1 METSGLSNLFT
12 IIISA
17 IFVNNFVVA
26 RFLGLCPFFGVSQK
40 TESALGMGM
49 AVTFVMTLAS
59 AATWFIFNYIL
70 LPGEYN
76 VFGIMFP
83 TIRESGLV
91 DVLKTISYILVI
103 ATLVQLVET
112 VMRKTSPALYEGLGI
127 YLPLITTN
135 CAVLGVALLGTTNS
149 PKYMSV
155 LEASVQGFAA
165 GIGFTV
171 ALFLMSGI
179 RERLVLLNLPRSFQG
194 VPIAFLCAG
203 LMALA
208 FMGFSGMVSW

>member
-1 METSGLSNLFT
+1 MEGDFGTLFT

-17 IFVNNFVVA
+17 IFVNNYVLA
-26 RFLGLCPFFGVSQK
+26 RFLGLCPFFGVSK
-40 TESALGMGM
+40 STDAAIGMGM

-59 AATWFIFNYIL
+59 AATWVIYNYVL
-70 LPGEYN
+70 LPGPSN
-76 VFGIMFP
+76 IFGSIFP
-83 TIRESGLV
+83 GVAETGMV

-112 VMRKTSPALYEGLGI
+112 MMRKMAPALYDSLGI

-135 CAVLGVALLGTTNS
+135 CAILGVALLGTTNAPMPLS
-149 PKYMSV
+149 I
-155 LEASVQGFAA
+155 LEVSVQGFAA
-165 GIGFTV
+165 GIGFTL
-171 ALFLMSGI
+171 ALLLMSGV
-179 RERLVLLNLPRSFQG
+179 RERLMLLDLPKSFQG
-194 VPIAFLCAG
+194 VPIAFISAS

>member
-1 METSGLSNLFT
+1 MEGELGKLFT

-17 IFVNNFVVA
+17 IFVNNYVLA
-26 RFLGLCPFFGVSQK
+26 RFLGLCPFFGVSK
-40 TESALGMGM
+40 NTDAALGMGM

-59 AATWFIFNYIL
+59 AATWVIYNYVL
-70 LPGEYN
+70 LPGPSN
-76 VFGIMFP
+76 IFGSIFP
-83 TIRESGLV
+83 GAAEVGMV

-112 VMRKTSPALYEGLGI
+112 AMRKMAPALYDSLGI

-135 CAVLGVALLGTTNS
+135 CAILGVALLGTTNAPMHLS
-149 PKYMSV
+149 I
-155 LEASVQGFAA
+155 LEVTVQGFAA
-165 GIGFTV
+165 GIGFTM
-171 ALFLMSGI
+171 ALLLMSGI
-179 RERLVLLNLPRSFQG
+179 RERLMLLDLPKSFQG
-194 VPIAFLCAG
+194 VPIAFVSAS

>member
-1 METSGLSNLFT
+1 MEIGLGNLFT
-12 IIISA
+12 IIISVV
-17 IFVNNFVVA
+17 FVNNFVLA
-26 RFLGLCPFFGVSQK
+26 RFLGLCPFLGVTQK
-40 TESALGMGM
+40 TESAMGMGM

-59 AATWFIFNYIL
+59 AVTWFIYNYLL
-70 LPGEYN
+70 LPGEHN
-76 VFGIMFP
+76 LFGVLFP
-83 TIRESGLV
+83 TIKETGMI

-135 CAVLGVALLGTTNS
+135 CAVLGVALLGTTNAPAHLS
-149 PKYMSV
+149 L

-165 GIGFTV
+165 GIGFLV
-171 ALFLMSGI
+171 AMLLMSGI
-179 RERLVLLNLPRSFQG
+179 RERLAVLNVPKSFQG
-194 VPIAFLCAG
+194 VPIAFISTA

>member
-1 METSGLSNLFT
+1 MGLGNLFT
-12 IIISA
+12 IIISVV
-17 IFVNNFVVA
+17 FVNNFVLA
-26 RFLGLCPFFGVSQK
+26 RFLGLCPFLGVTQK
-40 TESALGMGM
+40 TESAMGMGM

-59 AATWFIFNYIL
+59 AVTWFIYNYLL
-70 LPGEYN
+70 LPGEHN
-76 VFGIMFP
+76 LFGVLFP
-83 TIRESGLV
+83 TIKETGMI

-135 CAVLGVALLGTTNS
+135 CAVLGVALLGTTNAPARLS
-149 PKYMSV
+149 L

-165 GIGFTV
+165 GIGFLI
-171 ALFLMSGI
+171 AMLLMSGI
-179 RERLVLLNLPRSFQG
+179 RERLAVLNVPRSFQG
-194 VPIAFLCAG
+194 VPIAFISTA